1 MENAENKDLKELEI
15 YRKHFADMREEIT
28 QMLAEKAEDKQS
40 ETDVQE
46 PDIRRELD
54 ELRKEIAELKD
65 ALKQKSDNVP
75 LSENHN
81 QPQFQAFPGMF
92 IFPAP
97 PLQYIKTPDYAPV
110 MPTVQNIT
118 TNNGER

>member
-1 MENAENKDLKELEI
+1 MENEKDKNLKELEI
-15 YRKHFADMREEIT
+15 FRKHFADMQEELK
-28 QMLAEKAEDKQS
+28 QMLAEQAEDKQS

-46 PDIRRELD
+46 PDIRRELN
-54 ELRKEIAELKD
+54 ELRKEIADLKD

-75 LSENHN
+75 LSEN
-81 QPQFQAFPGMF
+81 QMPRQFQAFPGMF
-92 IFPAP
+92 ISPAP